1 MAIEGHGCGGKK
13 NHQQKRKDEM
23 DKELMEIRERMEE
36 LAFQMQQDA
45 KTRWVYEWPLRR
57 KEKWLV
63 KELLARR
70 QRRLLKEWLRYVE
83 SLREEEDM
91 VHVCEP

>member
-1 MAIEGHGCGGKK
+1 MGIEGHGRGGKK

-23 DKELMEIRERMEE
+23 DKELMEIRARMEE
-36 LAFQMQQDA
+36 LSFQMQQDE
-45 KTRWVYEWPLRR
+45 KTQSMYEWPLRR
-57 KEKWLV
+57 KEKWQV

-83 SLREEEDM
+83 SLREEEYM
-91 VHVCEP
+91 VHVCET